1 MTHPLE
7 PAIKIFWHNSW
18 MLRNAVADLE
28 PGQASYK
35 MENCNSYDRIVC
47 HIAASRRGLSQ
58 SLGIEVPTPD
68 WEDSGDFKLAA
79 QFDESQPCPPVA
91 DLMEAFAAISEA
103 MVAGMEVMSLEDL
116 LAPSPMPIPGEDPTL
131 LDLVAFFAMHE
142 SYHIGQ
148 LAVIGKCMGRK
159 GVMGA

>member
-1 MTHPLE
+1 MTHPLD

-28 PGQASYK
+28 PGQASFK
-35 MENCNSYDRIVC
+35 LENCNAYDRIVG
-47 HIAASRRGLSQ
+47 HIVVSRHGLAKN
-58 SLGIEVPTPD
+58 LGIDVPDPGR
-68 WEDSGDFKLAA
+68 GDFSSFKMAA
-79 QFDESQPCPPVA
+79 PFDESQPCPPIA
-91 DLMEAFAAISEA
+91 DLMDAFAAISEA
-103 MVAGMEVMSLEDL
+103 MVAGMEAMSLADL
-116 LAPSPMPIPGEDPTL
+116 LKPSPLPIPGEDPTL

-148 LAVIGKCMGRK
+148 LGVMGKCMGRK